1 VEKMSYLVLALG
13 ALLSLCGAV
22 AIYAGYGII
31 QVERGWAGVIA
42 GATALAGG
50 IVTIALG
57 FILHGLSGLHVLL
70 KSRKGL
76 TPLPRELGEGGAGEL
91 RAEPGLAFSPEAS
104 VASEARPAAAA
115 MPPAAS
121 PRTRPQRSMRPNLA
135 PARNLSKSRGAAPP
149 AARGTPES
157 DFALPTHPPLSRAA
171 PKVSHAA
178 NEPPPEPGFGIEG
191 GAASANSAPVAEATS
206 QREWTEDSEPGLF
219 DDDTAR
225 EQTFEAQLEEA
236 LYDPG
241 EPGIESGP
249 HATWPAETAP
259 IDAMTGGDHR
269 ILPDTALD
277 AWRADAKP
285 SPEAVGLASP
295 APPPPFESEALPE
308 ADPREP
314 SPPSVPS
321 ASEAGLAVVGR
332 YESEGTSY
340 IMYGDGSIEARTRHA
355 VLHFKSMAELKMFM
369 EAQG

>member
-1 VEKMSYLVLALG
+1 MSYLVLALG

-42 GATALAGG
+42 GATALSGG

-57 FILHGLSGLHVLL
+57 FILHGLSGLHALL
-70 KSRKGL
+70 RTGKGV
-76 TPLPRELGEGGAGEL
+76 TPFPREFGEDGASEL
-91 RAEPGLAFSPEAS
+91 RTEPGLAFSPEAS
-104 VASEARPAAAA
+104 VASEAGPASAA
-115 MPPAAS
+115 MPPATG

-135 PARNLSKSRGAAPP
+135 PARNILKSRGAASP

-157 DFALPTHPPLSRAA
+157 DFATPTHPPLSRAA
-171 PKVSHAA
+171 PKASQAA
-178 NEPPPEPGFGIEG
+178 NEPPPEPGFGT
-191 GAASANSAPVAEATS
+191 VAEATS
-206 QREWTEDSEPGLF
+206 QREWNEDSEPGLF

-225 EQTFEAQLEEA
+225 EQTFEARLEEA

-249 HATWPAETAP
+249 PATWPAETAP
-259 IDAMTGGDHR
+259 IDAMNGEDQRT
-269 ILPDTALD
+269 LPDTAPD
-277 AWRADAKP
+277 AWKADAKP
-285 SPEAVGLASP
+285 SPEANEPASLAP
-295 APPPPFESEALPE
+295 APPLESEAPPE
-308 ADPREP
+308 ADQREP

-321 ASEAGLAVVGR
+321 AAEAGLAVVGR

-340 IMYGDGSIEARTRHA
+340 LMYADGSIEARTQHV
-355 VLHFKSMAELKMFM
+355 VLHFKSMAELKAFM